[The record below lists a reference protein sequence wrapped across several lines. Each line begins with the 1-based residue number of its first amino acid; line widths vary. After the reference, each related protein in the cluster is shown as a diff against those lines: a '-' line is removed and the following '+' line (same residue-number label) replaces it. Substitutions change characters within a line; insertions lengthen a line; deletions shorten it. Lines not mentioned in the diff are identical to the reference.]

1 MRVQN
6 ERLRELVAEEAAT
19 WFVENREGT
28 LTAQQ
33 EEEFIQWLQTSPVH
47 VAEYLAISGLGRDI
61 GDVAKSVDTPVS
73 DLLHRV
79 AAESNIKPLRSANET
94 RLRKMAMKRQR
105 RLLLLSSPVVR
116 FSAIAALAIVL
127 CSWSWL
133 THQKKDQQFATRH
146 GEQRTLVLADNT
158 VVHLNSDSAI
168 SVRFDEHRRR
178 LAVESGQ
185 ALFEVANDAARPFQV
200 RAGNSV
206 IEDIGTVFDVFR
218 QNAQTV
224 VTVVEGQ
231 VAVWDSSHQ
240 TPPEPTSS
248 STDQGLAGRSKPLAS
263 LQAGDQVEIAPS
275 GQVETRRA
283 ANVGKATAWV
293 RHEIV
298 FDRDSIASVAA
309 EFNRYNTIQIEV
321 NDPRISDMSIS
332 GVFHIYDVQSFVD
345 FLNGLHGVH
354 TSLMG
359 RQLIVSS
366 DSSSSPA
373 N

>member
-33 EEEFIQWLQTSPVH
+33 EEEFMQWLQTSPVH
-47 VAEYLAISGLGRDI
+47 VAEYLAISGVGRDI
-61 GDVAKSVDTPVS
+61 GGVAKSVDTPLA
-73 DLLHRV
+73 DLVHRV
-79 AAESNIKPLRSANET
+79 AAESNISPLRSANEA
-94 RLRKMAMKRQR
+94 RVRKMAMKPQR
-105 RLLLLSSPVVR
+105 RPLLLGSPIVR
-116 FSAIAALAIVL
+116 FSAIAAALVIL
-127 CSWSWL
+127 IGSWSWL
-133 THQKKDQQFATRH
+133 TYREKEQRFATRH
-146 GEQRTLVLADNT
+146 GEERTLVLADNT

-168 SVRFDEHRRR
+168 SVRFDQHRRR
-178 LAVESGQ
+178 VAVESGQ
-185 ALFEVANDAARPFQV
+185 ALFEVAKDAARPFQV

-218 QNAQTV
+218 QSAQTV

-240 TPPEPTSS
+240 ASPTPTSS
-248 STDQGLAGRSKPLAS
+248 SAEQGTAFRSKPLAS

-275 GQVETRRA
+275 GQVETQRT
-283 ANVGKATAWV
+283 ANVQKATAWV

-309 EFNRYNTIQIEV
+309 EFNRYNTVQIEV
-321 NDPRISDMSIS
+321 NDPRISDMPIS
-332 GVFHIYDVQSFVD
+332 GVFHTYDVQSFTD

-354 TSLMG
+354 TSLVG

-366 DSSSSPA
+366 GSAPSV

>member
-6 ERLRELVAEEAAT
+6 ERLRELVAEEAAA

-33 EEEFIQWLQTSPVH
+33 EEEFMQWLRTSPVH
-47 VAEYLAISGLGRDI
+47 VAEYLAISGVGRDI
-61 GDVAKSVDTPVS
+61 GGVAKSVDTPLS
-73 DLLHRV
+73 ELLRRV
-79 AAESNIKPLRSANET
+79 ATESNIRPLRSTNEA
-94 RLRKMAMKRQR
+94 RVRKMAMKPQR
-105 RLLLLSSPVVR
+105 RLLHGSPVVR
-116 FSAIAALAIVL
+116 FSAIAAALAIL
-127 CSWSWL
+127 IGSWSWL
-133 THQKKDQQFATRH
+133 TYREKEQRFATRH
-146 GEQRTLVLADNT
+146 GEERTLVLADNT

-168 SVRFDEHRRR
+168 SVRFDQHRRR
-178 LAVESGQ
+178 VAVESGQ
-185 ALFEVANDAARPFQV
+185 ALFEVAKDAARPFQV

-218 QNAQTV
+218 QSAQTV

-240 TPPEPTSS
+240 SSPAPTSS
-248 STDQGLAGRSKPLAS
+248 SVDQSTAVRSKPLAS
-263 LQAGDQVEIAPS
+263 LQAGDQAEIAPS
-275 GQVETRRA
+275 GQVQARRA
-283 ANVGKATAWV
+283 ANVQKATAWV

-298 FDRDSIASVAA
+298 FDQDSVASVAA

-321 NDPRISDMSIS
+321 NDPRISDMPIS
-332 GVFHIYDVQSFVD
+332 GVFHTYDVQSFAD

-354 TSLMG
+354 ASLAG
-359 RQLIVSS
+359 HQLIVSS
-366 DSSSSPA
+366 RSTPSV